1 MKIPRDAARPK
12 LEDLID
18 WYEEIPGLP
27 FQPEEEELLKKIID
41 NAQTFRNHVAAFCNP
56 VLSTRNEA
64 ETQRFY
70 LRKIEGAEVLLG
82 NETNFFRQELHKWSP
97 VAPEA
102 PPIIEASKSTRKPR
116 PTKLDRLLL
125 QHGVDDVEDLP
136 EAVKSKGI
144 NLKRKRQNAEMA
156 AQAVQHAVAGSS
168 TGGQATSPAVHG
180 YATYYQ
186 RGTSSQPQTPG
197 LSVASSS
204 HAHPSRGPGSSS
216 SSTHHGHPHGRADS
230 SGPMLRPEP
239 MDLDPNNAN
248 IHPSF
253 FLPGSGGPQL
263 IGDNNPGQS
272 FEDRLLRGQP
282 DDGSAFKDFMMTDAD
297 HQKAIEILSKTKE
310 GREKAKE
317 IFGGGAFGGGNGAGA
332 QDDGVDDGDVDQ
344 MFADMVN
351 QDDEDEKGKGVAGK
365 APADDEKIAADS
377 LEKERNGMDALL
389 DGE

>member
-1 MKIPRDAARPK
+1 MKR
-12 LEDLID
+12 
-18 WYEEIPGLP
+18 
-27 FQPEEEELLKKIID
+27 IID
-41 NAQTFRNHVAAFCNP
+41 NAQQFRNHVAAYCNP

-70 LRKIEGAEVLLG
+70 LRKIEGAEILLAG
-82 NETNFFRQELHKWSP
+82 ETNFFRQELHKWSP

-102 PPIIEASKSTRKPR
+102 PPIIEMSKSTRKPR

-125 QHGVDDVEDLP
+125 QHGVTDVDDLP

-144 NLKRKRQNAEMA
+144 SLKRKRQNAEMA
-156 AQAVQHAVAGSS
+156 AQAAQQAAAGSS
-168 TGGQATSPAVHG
+168 TGGQATSPGGVNS

-216 SSTHHGHPHGRADS
+216 SSTHHSHPYARADS

-239 MDLDPNNAN
+239 LDLDSSGSN

-253 FLPGSGGPQL
+253 FMPSGGGPQL
-263 IGDNNPGQS
+263 VGDSSSGPS
-272 FEDRLLRGQP
+272 LEDRLLRGQA
-282 DDGSAFKDFMMTDAD
+282 DDNSTLKDFMMTEAG
-297 HQKAIEILSKTKE
+297 HQKALEILSKTKE
-310 GREKAKE
+310 GRKKAE
-317 IFGGGAFGGGNGAGA
+317 ELFGAVILDDGPSALGGGGG

-351 QDDEDEKGKGVAGK
+351 QDEEDEKGKGVAGK
-365 APADDEKIAADS
+365 ATTSNSRDDEKITAES
-377 LEKERNGMDALL
+377 LESERNGMDALL
-389 DGE
+389 DGD